1 MSKKEVTVD
10 ELIALEKK
18 GMNFQLDQVEIKA
31 TVTVKDRNGNVK
43 STFEMRNEDATTK
56 LDEAEP
62 RNSTED
68 AG

>member
-1 MSKKEVTVD
+1 MKKELTVD

-43 STFEMRNEDATTK
+43 STLTMRNENATTK
-56 LDEAEP
+56 HD
-62 RNSTED
+62 
-68 AG
+68 